1 MIFSD
6 TCATVERTGLVVA
19 VGVHTNQHLGGVAFR
34 GFDRTDCV
42 HYVIRG
48 RSVSR
53 PLAAGENDRHRRLKH
68 ERECG
73 CRILH
78 RVGAVHDDDAIC
90 AGGDLL
96 VYRGGEL
103 LPHVGLHILREDVGN
118 NAAAVVGTT
127 RKLGDGPQ
135 HVLGGEL
142 CGDRAG
148 AVINCRGDGT
158 TGRNKR
164 DRR

>member
-1 MIFSD
+1 
-6 TCATVERTGLVVA
+6 
-19 VGVHTNQHLGGVAFR
+19 VHTDQHLGGVAFC
-34 GFDRTDCV
+34 GFDRTDRV
-42 HYVIRG
+42 HHVIRG
-48 RSVSR
+48 WSVSR
-53 PLAAGENDRHRRLKH
+53 SLAAGENDRHRRLKH

-73 CRILH
+73 RRILH
-78 RVGAVHDDDAIC
+78 RVGAVHDDDAVR

-103 LPHVGLHILREDVGN
+103 LPHVGLHILREDVGDN
-118 NAAAVVGTT
+118 PAAVVGTA
-127 RKLGDGPQ
+127 RKLGDSPQ

-148 AVINCRGDGT
+148 AVINCRGDSA